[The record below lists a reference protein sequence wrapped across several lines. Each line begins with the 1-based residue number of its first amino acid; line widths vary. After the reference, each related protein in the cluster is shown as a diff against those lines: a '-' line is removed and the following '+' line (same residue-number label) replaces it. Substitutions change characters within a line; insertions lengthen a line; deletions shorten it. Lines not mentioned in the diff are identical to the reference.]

1 MINLLEEIDKVKRNG
16 YNEANAQA
24 RICQDIILYGIA
36 KGSLSKNATIKGGV
50 VMRNISKNA

>member
-24 RICQDIILYGIA
+24 RICQDIILYGID
-36 KGSLSKNATIKGGV
+36 N
-50 VMRNISKNA
+50 